1 MLPDRNRTRTIS
13 ESKDEPE
20 EEESNVLT
28 DVILEPTDETFSSDI
43 PLKIALEKD
52 YSWAAMDDTSKNV
65 AELIHLAPTVYHA
78 NKVMLN
84 VEILLQSNSTKTLA
98 VFHSY

>member
-1 MLPDRNRTRTIS
+1 MPERNRTRTIS

-20 EEESNVLT
+20 EEESNILT
-28 DVILEPTDETFSSDI
+28 DVTLEPTDETFSSDI

-84 VEILLQSNSTKTLA
+84 VEILLQSKIILLN
-98 VFHSY
+98 

>member
-1 MLPDRNRTRTIS
+1 MNPENSMLPERNRTRTIS
-13 ESKDEPE
+13 ESKEETEDEE
-20 EEESNVLT
+20 RNVLT
-28 DVILEPTDETFSSDI
+28 DIILEPSDETFSEDI

-78 NKVMLN
+78 NKVIPRIIQL
-84 VEILLQSNSTKTLA
+84 
-98 VFHSY
+98 

>member
-1 MLPDRNRTRTIS
+1 MVILHFQPTDNKSINSENNMLPEQRNRTRTIS

-20 EEESNVLT
+20 EEERNVLT
-28 DVILEPTDETFSSDI
+28 DVILEPTDETFSGDI

-78 NKVMLN
+78 NKVM
-84 VEILLQSNSTKTLA
+84 
-98 VFHSY
+98 